1 MKRSY
6 GLVLAGGGTKGA
18 YEVGAWKALSEL
30 GLDITA
36 IVGTSIGAINGA
48 LFLQNDFDKVMEIAI
63 NNDALDVLECD
74 EVYTIYTTPDD
85 FLKVKE
91 LSSLLSFEM

>member
-30 GLDITA
+30 GLDISNKRS
-36 IVGTSIGAINGA
+36 SI
-48 LFLQNDFDKVMEIAI
+48 LTK
-63 NNDALDVLECD
+63 
-74 EVYTIYTTPDD
+74 
-85 FLKVKE
+85 
-91 LSSLLSFEM
+91 

>member
-18 YEVGAWKALSEL
+18 YEVGAWKALREL
-30 GLDITA
+30 GVDITA

-48 LFLQNDFDKVMEIAI
+48 LF
-63 NNDALDVLECD
+63 
-74 EVYTIYTTPDD
+74 
-85 FLKVKE
+85 
-91 LSSLLSFEM
+91 